1 MNIKIELTKE
11 EAIAI
16 LRVLSRHPFDEV
28 AQLMKKIEEQGNE
41 QIAAAEA
48 ETAKTEDEQASQ
60 NEVV

>member
-16 LRVLSRHPFDEV
+16 LQVLSRHPFDEV
-28 AQLMKKIEEQGNE
+28 AQLMQKIEEQGNE